1 MQMKAMK
8 TKIKDLEDN
17 PPGGFAG
24 LPDISNFND
33 LTLDSIDDLQT
44 NEKVGYKDGGPT
56 GDLFSPGT
64 NLNTNITN
72 LNNFD
77 GDGKN

>member
-33 LTLDSIDDLQT
+33 LTLDSIDDL
-44 NEKVGYKDGGPT
+44 
-56 GDLFSPGT
+56 
-64 NLNTNITN
+64 
-72 LNNFD
+72 
-77 GDGKN
+77 